1 MALDFQQRRKRAMT
15 MRRLK
20 GKILR
25 ARERAKRRI
34 ATTDKLIQRAR
45 RAAIKIVRR
54 RVAGKLGMQ
63 YQDLSASQKM
73 QIDAKVAKRKALI
86 DRIAKKLLP
95 TVRRKEIERFKNRN
109 NANTQKN

>member
-1 MALDFQQRRKRAMT
+1 MALDFQQRRRRAMT
-15 MRRLK
+15 LRRLK
-20 GKILR
+20 NKLAR

-34 ATTDKLIQRAR
+34 ATNDKLMKRAR

-63 YQDLSASQKM
+63 YNELPASQKM
-73 QIDAKVAKRKALI
+73 QIDARVAKRKALI

-95 TVRRKEIERFKNRN
+95 MVRRKEIERFKNQQ
-109 NANTQKN
+109 NANREN